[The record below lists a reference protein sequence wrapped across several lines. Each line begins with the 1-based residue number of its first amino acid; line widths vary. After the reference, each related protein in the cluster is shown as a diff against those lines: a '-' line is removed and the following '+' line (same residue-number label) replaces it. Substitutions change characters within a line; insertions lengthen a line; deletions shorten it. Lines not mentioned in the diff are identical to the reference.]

1 MHSYLEVHQMLQ
13 KSTCKLEI
21 QKESK
26 GRKSSNK
33 ANRQA
38 HAFSSWF
45 LVSVVSHKP
54 MISKQPT
61 LLRKMFKISVII
73 EGKINSQKGKKKWKR
88 KQMLDSITNH
98 TSQET

>member
-13 KSTCKLEI
+13 KSTCKLKI

-33 ANRQA
+33 ANSQA

-61 LLRKMFKISVII
+61 LLRKMLKISVII
-73 EGKINSQKGKKKWKR
+73 EGIYSQKGKKKMKKKTDVR
-88 KQMLDSITNH
+88 FNH
-98 TSQET
+98 